1 MLEDMLMCAA
11 GHIAESE
18 CAPGVKCYELD
29 VHPVSAEMKLSAAPG
44 RLELLFCSAGELT
57 LRPPGP
63 NKTTRQGLV
72 VSSRQVLLLGG
83 GDWDLSLRS
92 KRLQGVLVCSGL
104 EDGLGL
110 CSLFA
115 GGCAEPGSIRT
126 LLEGRG
132 GAMTS
137 GQSAWSEAAFS
148 AMRELGEGERG
159 RYCAVKGAELLYLLS
174 RRCSHEKDK
183 RVRYRD
189 PYLIDTVKRI
199 HRHMLDNLGERLTIG
214 SLSSE
219 FHISATSFKECF
231 RELYG
236 QSVHAYLLG
245 RRMELAGELLR
256 TTDMPVFKVA
266 ERAGYGSASQFGV
279 EFKRR
284 YSMSPQTY
292 RKAMREKMSDSNT
305 ASSE

>member
-44 RLELLFCSAGELT
+44 R
-57 LRPPGP
+57 PPGP

-83 GDWDLSLRS
+83 GDWDLGLRS

-104 EDGLGL
+104 EDGPGL
-110 CSLFA
+110 CGLFA

>member
-1 MLEDMLMCAA
+1 
-11 GHIAESE
+11 
-18 CAPGVKCYELD
+18 
-29 VHPVSAEMKLSAAPG
+29 
-44 RLELLFCSAGELT
+44 
-57 LRPPGP
+57 
-63 NKTTRQGLV
+63 
-72 VSSRQVLLLGG
+72 
-83 GDWDLSLRS
+83 
-92 KRLQGVLVCSGL
+92 
-104 EDGLGL
+104 
-110 CSLFA
+110 
-115 GGCAEPGSIRT
+115 
-126 LLEGRG
+126 
-132 GAMTS
+132 
-137 GQSAWSEAAFS
+137 
-148 AMRELGEGERG
+148 MRELGEGERG

-256 TTDMPVFKVA
+256 MTDMPVFKVA

-305 ASSE
+305 APSE